1 VLPVAIVPPRVSA
14 FASAHHFVESS
25 PRPMPLKPA

>member
-1 VLPVAIVPPRVSA
+1 VLPVAVVPTRVSA

-25 PRPMPLKPA
+25 PCRKPLKPA